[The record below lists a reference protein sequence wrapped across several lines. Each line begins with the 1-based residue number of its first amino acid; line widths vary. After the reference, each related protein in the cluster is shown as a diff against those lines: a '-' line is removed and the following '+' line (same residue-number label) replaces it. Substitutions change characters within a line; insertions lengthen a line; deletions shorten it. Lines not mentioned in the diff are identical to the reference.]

1 MFAMMGGLHFR
12 EQEVLPSLL
21 CLARYTLMV
30 LYLLIF
36 SRSTYLIRD
45 NILSLPGTQGTVPTL
60 GPYPGTVPNRY
71 SIRDSPYYP
80 KVGTVPT
87 IPGTVP

>member
-1 MFAMMGGLHFR
+1 MMFAMMGGLQGAFLALFG
-12 EQEVLPSLL
+12 EV
-21 CLARYTLMV
+21 LMV

-45 NILSLPGTQGTVPTL
+45 NVLSLPGTQGTVPTL

-71 SIRDSPYYP
+71 SR
-80 KVGTVPT
+80 TVP
-87 IPGTVP
+87 